1 MKWNHLSLPLPPSLS
16 QVLEVPSGTS
26 LATLQGHTRTV
37 LHCQFTPEGH
47 TLITS
52 SEDTTIRVG
61 PFSFFLILLS
71 SLLLLFCGLLF
82 PSLCASVHVMFSDC
96 STLSPLTALLY
107 CSTSLNISSHLLCFS
122 HLLSSVF
129 RTACPLLDLSAYQ
142 KYTHYPE
149 HHLAAN
155 QNSTASLCIHLT
167 LYYPV

>member
-1 MKWNHLSLPLPPSLS
+1 M
-16 QVLEVPSGTS
+16 PSGTS
-26 LATLQGHTRTV
+26 LATLQGHTRAV

-71 SLLLLFCGLLF
+71 SLLFCGLLF
-82 PSLCASVHVMFSDC
+82 PSMCLCVFLMFSDC
-96 STLSPLTALLY
+96 SALSPLTALLY
-107 CSTSLNISSHLLCFS
+107 SSTSLNISSHILCFS
-122 HLLSSVF
+122 HRLSSVF

-167 LYYPV
+167 LYSITVYGPSPV